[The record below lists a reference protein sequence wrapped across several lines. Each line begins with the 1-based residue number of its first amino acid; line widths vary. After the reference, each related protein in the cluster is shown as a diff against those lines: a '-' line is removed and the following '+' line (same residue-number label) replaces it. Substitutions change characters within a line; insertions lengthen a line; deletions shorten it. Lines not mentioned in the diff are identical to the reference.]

1 MSMQRALD
9 RNERYKC
16 MLHDCVPLLLNWSLV
31 AAVHMGSC
39 EVCEEDLAF
48 TSQVERTA
56 PT

>member
-39 EVCEEDLAF
+39 EVCADLAF